1 MSSFFFV
8 PVLCGH
14 LKGTGA
20 LIAYRASKNI
30 VVACSMLVCDVPVLG
45 FVDAHRDCIRGSRRL
60 GEQKAL
66 ILGVQD
72 EY

>member
-30 VVACSMLVCDVPVLG
+30 VVACSMLVCDVPVPG
-45 FVDAHRDCIRGSRRL
+45 FADAHCIRGSRRL